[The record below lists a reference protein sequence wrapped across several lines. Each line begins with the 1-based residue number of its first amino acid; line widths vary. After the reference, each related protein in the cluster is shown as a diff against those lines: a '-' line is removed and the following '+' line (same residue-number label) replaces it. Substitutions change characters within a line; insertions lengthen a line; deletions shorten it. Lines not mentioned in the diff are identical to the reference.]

1 MWRLLFEQLH
11 QARNAEKAMTA
22 LARFR
27 QAQLE
32 EGKVRERRPFL
43 ASECSELPKAEK
55 WRRQIISEISKKVAQ
70 IQNAGLGEFRIRD
83 LNDEINKL
91 LREKGHWE
99 VRIKELGG
107 PDYARFGP
115 RMLDHEGKEVP
126 GNRGYKYFGAA
137 RDLPGVREL
146 FEKEPAPALRRTRAE
161 LMKEVDAEYYG
172 YRDEDDGVL
181 LPLEAQHEKQVVVE
195 AVQKWKTE
203 KESRLAGEKLPE
215 EEEEEENIYTIHKD
229 EAGVL
234 FDVDG
239 VLLRGGAVIPAA
251 RRAFRKLLDQNNN
264 FLFPV
269 VFVTNAGSC
278 QRHHKAQQLSHLL
291 EVQIAPEQVVL
302 SHSPL
307 QMLKGFHDKCVL
319 VSGQGPVTDIAN
331 TLGFQNVVTIE
342 QLRDHHHLLDMV
354 DHNRRPK
361 LPSTHLQTLPK
372 IEAIILFG
380 EPVRWETNLQLLID
394 VLLTNGSPGYEYDAH
409 LSTQLPVLACN
420 MDLMWMAEAP
430 SPRFGHGMFLLCLE
444 SVYRKLTGRELQYQA
459 LLGKPS
465 LLTYQYAEHLLRLQN
480 NNHRITTIYAIGDN
494 LMTDIYGANLYN
506 RYLAQQH
513 AAMATS
519 TKFVAQGTVSQ
530 VTMAVPEEELVST
543 AAQCHSLLVCTGV
556 YNPRFPL
563 PTTITETVFDG
574 HRDLVLEPDL
584 VQPSHVV
591 ADVEAAVDLLLQE
604 EGYVIPE
611 H

>member
-1 MWRLLFEQLH
+1 M
-11 QARNAEKAMTA
+11 ARNAEKAMTA

-32 EGKVRERRPFL
+32 EGKVKERRPFL

-107 PDYARFGP
+107 PDYARVGP

-146 FEKEPAPALRRTRAE
+146 FEKEPAPALRKTRAE
-161 LMKEVDAEYYG
+161 LMKDVDAEYYG

-181 LPLEAQHEKQVVVE
+181 LPLETQYEKQ
-195 AVQKWKTE
+195 ASYQ
-203 KESRLAGEKLPE
+203 
-215 EEEEEENIYTIHKD
+215 
-229 EAGVL
+229 AGVL

-239 VLLRGGAVIPAA
+239 VLLRGRSVLPGA
-251 RRAFRKLLDQNNN
+251 RRALRKLLDQNNN

-278 QRHHKAQQLSHLL
+278 QRWDKAEQLSHLL
-291 EVQIAPEQVVL
+291 DVQIAPEQVVL

-307 QMLKGFHDKCVL
+307 QMMKSFHDRCVL
-319 VSGQGPVTDIAN
+319 VCGQGPTTNIAN
-331 TLGFQNVVTIE
+331 ALGFQKVLSIE
-342 QLRDHHHLLDMV
+342 QLAQQHPLLDMV
-354 DHNRRPK
+354 DHCRKPTSPSSPVQS
-361 LPSTHLQTLPK
+361 LPQ
-372 IEAIILFG
+372 IQAIILFG
-380 EPVRWETNLQLLID
+380 EPIKWETNLQLLID
-394 VLLTNGSPGYEYDAH
+394 VLLTNGRPSCVHDAQ
-409 LSTQLPVLACN
+409 LSNQLPILACN
-420 MDLMWMAEAP
+420 MDLLWMAEAP

-444 SVYRKLTGRELQYQA
+444 SVYRKLTGRELRYEA

-465 LLTYQYAEHLLRLQN
+465 LLTYQYAEQLLRLQN
-480 NNHRITTIYAIGDN
+480 PNRKLTTVYAVGDN

-513 AAMATS
+513 AAMTTAA
-519 TKFVAQGTVSQ
+519 KVVAQGIGSQ
-530 VTMAVPEEELVST
+530 VTVAEEEVVC
-543 AAQCHSLLVCTGV
+543 AAQCHSILVCTGV
-556 YNPRFPL
+556 YKPHSLL
-563 PTTITETVFDG
+563 PSDQNSGISESVFHG

-584 VQPSHVV
+584 LEPSHLVE
-591 ADVEAAVDLLLQE
+591 DVEAAVDLLLEQE
-604 EGYVIPE
+604 NSVSSDL
-611 H
+611 